1 MGDNLFSNGNV
12 NTGKF
17 LKVGNQKFVELTLD
31 YLCFI
36 CQVEARLPVEM
47 MTSRNF

>member
-17 LKVGNQKFVELTLD
+17 LKVGNQKFAELTLD